1 MNAPLFVTF
10 EGIEGCGKSTQLAR
24 LAAHLR
30 SLGVAVETTREPGG
44 TRLGAALRSLLLDPS
59 GDVGAE
65 AELFLYLADRA
76 ENVRSVVEPAL
87 ARGAVVLCD
96 RHADATVAYQGIVR
110 GLGADRTRDLNRLAT
125 RGRVPDLT
133 FVFDLPVEEGLARAR
148 ARGGAGAAA
157 DRLESESKDFHE
169 GVRRAYLEIAGA
181 DPGRIRIVD
190 ARGTVDEVH
199 ERVVA
204 LLASLRPVA

>member
-1 MNAPLFVTF
+1 MTPPCFITF
-10 EGIEGCGKSTQLAR
+10 EGVEGSGKSTQLLR

-30 SLGVAVETTREPGG
+30 GRGIEVATTREPGG
-44 TRLGAALRSLLLDPS
+44 TAAGVTIRRLLLDPES
-59 GDVGAE
+59 DLGAE

-110 GLGADRTRDLNRLAT
+110 GLGLEATRDLNRLAT

-133 FVFDLPVEEGLARAR
+133 LVFDLPAEEGLARAR
-148 ARGGAGAAA
+148 SRNGGTDAA
-157 DRLESESKDFHE
+157 DRLEAESRNFHE
-169 GVRRAYLEIAGA
+169 GVRRAYLELAA
-181 DPGRIRIVD
+181 REPDRIVVVD
-190 ARGTVDEVH
+190 ARGSVDDVEA
-199 ERVVA
+199 RVLARVA
-204 LLASLRPVA
+204 PLMGTA